1 MKYAALLLLC
11 ALFVSAFP
19 LKAFSTVDS
28 LSVDRPDNNAVAMD
42 AEQNFRVA
50 YNNGGFE
57 LLRKQIDEC
66 YYKNLKR
73 IMNDHESPGTPEE
86 RIRKSLALKA
96 CYLED
101 EGRKLTQAPYCVET
115 KEEND
120 DVTSAR
126 DIRSTS
132 YLVLLFPY
140 NWEGEGGVYI
150 STVRVSITGYNCP
163 YYINPETRLPQ

>member
-1 MKYAALLLLC
+1 MRYVVLSFLC
-11 ALFVSAFP
+11 ALLVSAFP
-19 LKAFSTVDS
+19 LRAFGS
-28 LSVDRPDNNAVAMD
+28 LDKRLVNEPDNNAVAMD

-66 YYKNLKR
+66 YYKNLKH

-101 EGRKLTQAPYCVET
+101 KGLDSVTPLYCGHAEKESDDISLTQY
-115 KEEND
+115 
-120 DVTSAR
+120 
-126 DIRSTS
+126 IRSTS
-132 YLVLLFPY
+132 YRVLLFPY
-140 NWEGEGGVYI
+140 NWEGEGGVFL
-150 STVRVSITGYNCP
+150 SSVAAPEAARADCP
-163 YYINPETRLPQ
+163 YYINHKPQLP

>member
-50 YNNGGFE
+50 YNNGGLD

-86 RIRKSLALKA
+86 RIRKSLSLKA

-101 EGRKLTQAPYCVET
+101 SGLGTTPLYCGHAENESDDISFTQY
-115 KEEND
+115 
-120 DVTSAR
+120 
-126 DIRSTS
+126 IRRTS

-140 NWEGEGGVYI
+140 NWEGEGGVFL
-150 STVRVSITGYNCP
+150 SSEDVSAVSGSNCP
-163 YYINPETRLPQ
+163 YYINHKPQLP